1 MLSFSNTKQLDKN
14 HDAVVDDGPLPA
26 CSPAVVPG
34 VGRVARRAPPP
45 GLPAAAP
52 MSRAPPPRA
61 PVSLPALTIFS
72 RNRSC
77 VYFSVPASSTAPP
90 GPGFRVCGPPSVP
103 SVSARAFHVSV
114 DRRSP
119 WSNGIIHRPGAHKL
133 EAIPFA
139 ATQTRVDVVW
149 ASAWGA
155 GRRCVFPQ
163 CGVEYTWALGLVR
176 RPVALSGLLRRSSS
190 GA

>member
-34 VGRVARRAPPP
+34 AGRVARSAPPP

-72 RNRSC
+72 QNRSC
-77 VYFSVPASSTAPP
+77 VYFSVPTSSTAPP

-119 WSNGIIHRPGAHKL
+119 WAAARISPFTAQDNCREQKHKAGQGPG
-133 EAIPFA
+133 
-139 ATQTRVDVVW
+139 Q
-149 ASAWGA
+149 
-155 GRRCVFPQ
+155 RR
-163 CGVEYTWALGLVR
+163 
-176 RPVALSGLLRRSSS
+176 LRRHV
-190 GA
+190 ATARHDT